1 MCGLVGV
8 GWWGGG
14 FRYAWVFSRFRCV
27 FGLRSVSS
35 ADSVDGV
42 LEQGLRYK
50 DYQLLRCEQVLE
62 GRLNVGLG
70 SVKRFKDV
78 KELAADLAECGVLE
92 WWRRGMGFA
101 REEG

>member
-1 MCGLVGV
+1 MWSSWRWVV
-8 GWWGGG
+8 GWRVSICLGISHLKC
-14 FRYAWVFSRFRCV
+14 AL
-27 FGLRSVSS
+27 GLRSVSC
-35 ADSVDGV
+35 ANFVDEDS
-42 LEQGLRYK
+42 EQGLRYK
-50 DYQLLRCEQVLE
+50 DYQLLRSEQVLE

-78 KELAADLAECGVLE
+78 KELAADLAACGVLE